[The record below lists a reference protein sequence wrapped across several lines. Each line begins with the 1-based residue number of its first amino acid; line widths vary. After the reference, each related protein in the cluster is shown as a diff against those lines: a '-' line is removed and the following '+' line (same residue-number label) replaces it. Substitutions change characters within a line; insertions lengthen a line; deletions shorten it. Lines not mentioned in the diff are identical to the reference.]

1 MLRRHFWPRHD
12 LLHCIRFPTSVV
24 PTKQSRQSY
33 NKFKVCCR
41 PGINVVGVWG
51 GSQFAKRFPIC
62 HSGNLPTKK
71 APNFCTKHFIYF
83 YQICSTLPL
92 AKRTQAPD
100 ALTQHANQHENKH
113 QHQHQQ
119 GFTIT
124 TPSHYNYIMDS
135 KCPNTQVDLLLNRSI

>member
-1 MLRRHFWPRHD
+1 MFFCSQFLGAHFFRHFWPSHD
-12 LLHCIRFPTSVV
+12 LLHCTRFLISVV

-92 AKRTQAPD
+92 AKRTQASD
-100 ALTQHANQHENKH
+100 AQTQHAHQHENKH
-113 QHQHQQ
+113 QLQHQQ
-119 GFTIT
+119 GNRIHNHHTIT
-124 TPSHYNYIMDS
+124 IQLYHG
-135 KCPNTQVDLLLNRSI
+135 Q